1 MKNMFFR
8 HEISDY
14 FTGIR
19 HWPQYFATE
28 FSKFAKKYRFTHATS
43 RPQFPQTYDTA
54 EGAIQTIQMLKKV
67 INSMLTY
74 RSSPQHSQY
83 SPAELLM
90 RLKTTI
96 VTHSDNLQPSLP
108 NHGAFKT
115 RNHAYKI
122 RMNENHND
130 N

>member
-1 MKNMFFR
+1 
-8 HEISDY
+8 
-14 FTGIR
+14 
-19 HWPQYFATE
+19 
-28 FSKFAKKYRFTHATS
+28 
-43 RPQFPQTYDTA
+43 
-54 EGAIQTIQMLKKV
+54 
-67 INSMLTY
+67 MLTY